1 MIAAYFP
8 GMAADGY
15 SSLLIQI
22 NIEFSGHDKCS
33 FKKMDIVIAKIK
45 CIYTVYTVYTVNTY
59 KHNIT

>member
-33 FKKMDIVIAKIK
+33 FKKMDIVIAKINAY
-45 CIYTVYTVYTVNTY
+45 ILYILY
-59 KHNIT
+59 IL